1 MATYTWTI
9 EVLFT
14 KDITKDGTTYPDAI
28 IRVGAMLTGQS
39 DTIPSISSGSYFDLD
54 IDVDNI
60 GSNFISYSS
69 VTEAEVIT
77 WVQSRVDPDMLADI
91 KAGIERDIEFKE
103 KVYGANPK
111 EDAEGNPTFPWGT
124 PN

>member
-14 KDITKDGTTYPDAI
+14 KDITKDGTTYSDAI

-39 DTIPSISSGSYFDLD
+39 DTIPSISSSSYFDLD

-60 GSNFISYSS
+60 ESNFISYSS

-77 WVQSRVDPDMLADI
+77 WVQSRVNADILADI
-91 KAGIERDIEFKE
+91 KTGIESDIEFKE
-103 KVYGANPK
+103 KVNGSNPK